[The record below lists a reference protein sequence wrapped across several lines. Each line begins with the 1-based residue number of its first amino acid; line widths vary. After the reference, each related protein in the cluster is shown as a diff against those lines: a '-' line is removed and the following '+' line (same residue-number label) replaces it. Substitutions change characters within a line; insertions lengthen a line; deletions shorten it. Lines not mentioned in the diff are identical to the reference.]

1 MTGPAYVEALEQKL
15 IKAESLLK
23 TFDPSINLN
32 DPNLDVKLPPSTTS
46 ESHRSSISP
55 DNAPKSKS
63 SIKNEDTIDLMVKST
78 GQLDLG
84 DRGRSEYYGNSSGLS
99 WIRRIRDQFG
109 ESTGKEP
116 SPPRSTAIGHG
127 RQIGQDFDSPIT
139 PTHESESPFNYFN
152 KKATATLPSKETAQ
166 QLCGSALNDAS
177 ALLNVCHKPSF
188 FTSLNRI
195 YDIPSSEYAAEDK
208 RFLPLL
214 FAVMALGA
222 LFDKSEE
229 SELEKDGYQSA
240 THVG

>member
-1 MTGPAYVEALEQKL
+1 MEALEQKL
-15 IKAESLLK
+15 IKAESLLR
-23 TFDPSINLN
+23 TLDPSINLN

-46 ESHRSSISP
+46 ESHQSSISP
-55 DNAPKSKS
+55 VNARKPS
-63 SIKNEDTIDLMVKST
+63 SPTENEDTIDLMVKHT

-109 ESTGKEP
+109 EAAGKEP
-116 SPPRSTAIGHG
+116 SPPRSTAIVRG
-127 RQIGQDFDSPIT
+127 REMGEDFESPIT
-139 PTHESESPFNYFN
+139 PTHEQESPFNYFN
-152 KKATATLPSKETAQ
+152 KKASAKLPSKEVAQ

-177 ALLNVCHKPSF
+177 ALLNICHKPSF

-195 YDIPSSEYAAEDK
+195 YDIQSSEYAAEDK

-222 LFDKSEE
+222 LFDKSDE